1 MDRTRLNALLEE
13 PGRVALQ
20 DLGAL
25 RELTERHPWFSS
37 AHVLLAVGEQALGE
51 VMASEHLRD
60 AAAHVPNRE
69 VLFDQAGRNAVREL
83 PAPVLSVVRDD
94 PPTGTLVEQM
104 IEELPINEVPVTPE
118 VQTAILTREPLTD
131 NEIAERILE
140 QQMLEAAIASGYS
153 LGSLVVEST
162 GETPIAAMPRP
173 TADTIE
179 LPPPVSATTEI
190 SEAEPEPR
198 SPVRERMRFT
208 DWLAGAAEVPRPEIP
223 FSQVGTGDSEDWLR
237 KPPATAVASPL
248 EDSAPIPARAA
259 TTAPPSPA
267 VTRDTIDRFL
277 KKTGPGQPP
286 RTEFFTPQEAG
297 RRSLRVQ
304 ADLVTETL
312 ARIYEQQGN
321 FPKAAEAYRRLALKV
336 PEKAAYF
343 AALSQAAAEKQK
355 KEG

>member
-1 MDRTRLNALLEE
+1 MDRTRLTALLEE

-37 AHVLLAVGEQALGE
+37 AHVLLASGEQALGE

-60 AAAHVPNRE
+60 AAAHVPDRE
-69 VLFDQAGRNAVREL
+69 VLFNRTGRNAEREV
-83 PAPVLSVVRDD
+83 PAPTLSVVRDD
-94 PPTGTLVEQM
+94 QPLDTAAEAVTV
-104 IEELPINEVPVTPE
+104 ELPVIERKAAV
-118 VQTAILTREPLTD
+118 ITREPLTD

-153 LGSLVVEST
+153 LGSLVTE
-162 GETPIAAMPRP
+162 AAAEMP
-173 TADTIE
+173 TAPVASPAISKIDQ
-179 LPPPVSATTEI
+179 LPPVPVEPVL
-190 SEAEPEPR
+190 SEPK
-198 SPVRERMRFT
+198 SPPVIRERMRFT
-208 DWLAGAAEVPRPEIP
+208 DWLDMATEVPGPIVP
-223 FSQVGTGDSEDWLR
+223 FRTLGSGDAEDWLR
-237 KPPATAVASPL
+237 NPRTEAADQATSEEENQPIAARPTAS
-248 EDSAPIPARAA
+248 S
-259 TTAPPSPA
+259 TTPSPTL
-267 VTRDTIDRFL
+267 TRDTIDRFL
-277 KKTGPGQPP
+277 KKTEPGQPP